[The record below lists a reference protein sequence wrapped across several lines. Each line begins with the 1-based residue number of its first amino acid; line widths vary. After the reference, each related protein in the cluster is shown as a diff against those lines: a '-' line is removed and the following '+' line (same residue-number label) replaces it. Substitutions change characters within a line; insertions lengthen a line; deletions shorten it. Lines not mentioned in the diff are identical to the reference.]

1 MNISKVSVI
10 LLKIAII
17 LAIVFFIGKT
27 VVTDWQAV
35 RSYEWRIQP
44 IFLLFSCIGFLAAF
58 SFLVWIWR
66 SVLTAFGYP
75 ISYRE
80 AWSIYFIGNLGRY
93 IPGKI
98 WTVAGVAYMAGKSGV
113 PAVIAGTAAVCAQ
126 AYSILSSFVFF
137 VLFFI
142 LRNQVFSG
150 VTFLWTLPVPF
161 VLIVVFLI
169 PDNLE
174 RALNF
179 VLIRFGKEQITLN
192 ISTAAALKITM
203 FYLASWIL
211 FGVSFW
217 FVVSS
222 VAGQGLFNPLYLSG
236 AFAVS
241 YIIGYLAFFAPGGI
255 GVREGML
262 SLLLAGTISTG
273 VAAVLAVVL
282 RLIITVVEL
291 GCVATVFFQK
301 GVLYGKKEKET
312 RT

>member
-1 MNISKVSVI
+1 MSKLSV
-10 LLKIAII
+10 LLIKIAIV
-17 LAIVFFIGKT
+17 LAIVFYIGKA

-35 RSYEWRIQP
+35 SSYDWQIQP
-44 IFLLFSCIGFLAAF
+44 LFLVLSCAGFLAAF

-66 SVLTAFGYP
+66 GVLAAFGYP
-75 ISYRE
+75 VPYRE

-98 WTVAGVAYMAGKSGV
+98 WTVAGVAYMAGKSGI
-113 PAVIAGTAAVCAQ
+113 PGVIAGTAAVCAQ

-137 VLFFI
+137 VLFYI
-142 LRNQVFSG
+142 LKNQDFTG

-161 VLIVVFLI
+161 VLMVVFLV

-174 RALNF
+174 RVLNF
-179 VLIRFGKEQITLN
+179 ALKRFGKEAITLN
-192 ISTAAALKITM
+192 ISTATALKITL
-203 FYLASWIL
+203 FYLISWLL

-217 FVVSS
+217 FFVSS

-255 GVREGML
+255 GVREGIL
-262 SLLLAGTISTG
+262 SLLLAGTVSTG
-273 VAAVLAVVL
+273 VAAVLVVLL
-282 RLIITVVEL
+282 RLIITLVEL
-291 GCVATVFFQK
+291 GCAATVLFQK
-301 GVLYGKKEKET
+301 GVIYGKEKKEA